1 MGKNGSYPYI
11 DEFGNVHE
19 EKDIY
24 FTDVDLYEGF
34 SKPSDWGITD
44 EKQRFPNVFTKK
56 IVPLDKR
63 GFPTAVRSKMNG
75 KIADIKVDENG
86 RRLPIHAGSCEQIN
100 AIYFAL
106 PSTGK
111 TTFYLTTL
119 MSEKYLN
126 ALAYVNFSLSIVEDV
141 SERNGAQLQYR
152 RKLEEFER
160 EKKLPGNTLKGQV
173 IMFPYYVESK
183 TKKILLCV
191 KDTSGEDCLKFNW
204 TAPEII
210 NNKYFFVM
218 ISAEDILM
226 DRYNYS
232 EIISRL
238 IQSLNLHRKDKD
250 YEILV
255 IITKSDLLYAD
266 PYFRKNEVENSIDYK
281 NGKIEFATHAWGFNM
296 KQFKA
301 KEDII
306 KDYLDYKCPNLM
318 NKLRTV
324 KKVHFFM
331 TASLGYS
338 TSDNYYDQELCM
350 PFSTDE
356 PWIYI
361 LYKEGVYPG
370 MTNISLKE
378 KVMEAFERLV
388 GYDVDEE

>member
-1 MGKNGSYPYI
+1 MGKNGFHPYI
-11 DEFGNVHE
+11 DESGNMLE

-24 FTDVDLYEGF
+24 FTDADLYEGF
-34 SKPSDWGITD
+34 SEPSEWGITN

-63 GFPTAVRSKMNG
+63 GFPTVVRSKING

-86 RRLPIHAGSCEQIN
+86 RRLPIHSGSCAQIN

-126 ALAYVNFSLSIVEDV
+126 ELAYVNFSLSVVEDV
-141 SERNGAQLQYR
+141 SERNGTQLQYR
-152 RKLEEFER
+152 RKLEEFEY
-160 EKKLPGNTLKGQV
+160 EKKLPGNTLKGQL

-183 TKKILLCV
+183 KNKILLCV

-218 ISAEDILM
+218 ISAEDILLE
-226 DRYNYS
+226 RYNYS
-232 EIISRL
+232 EMISRL
-238 IQSLNLHRKDKD
+238 IQSLSLHRKDKD
-250 YEILV
+250 YEILL

-266 PYFRKNEVENSIDYK
+266 PYFRENEVENSIDYK
-281 NGKIEFATHAWGFNM
+281 NGKIEFTTHAWGFNM

-306 KDYLDYKCPNLM
+306 KDFLDCKCPNLM

-324 KKVHFFM
+324 EKVHFFM
-331 TASLGYS
+331 IASLGYS
-338 TSDNYYDQELCM
+338 AADNYYDQELCM

-378 KVMEAFERLV
+378 KVIEAFERFV
-388 GYDVDEE
+388 GYDVEE